1 MSNLSPHS
9 SGERTE
15 PSPVAPGTRVVL
27 DPDATF
33 LDRNFLAGGTPWR
46 LLRLPGS
53 SLEVARRWMGG
64 DVVRPG
70 EEQFARTLIRQGL
83 LHPIYEH
90 ESTLDD
96 VDVVIPVRNNVTSLT
111 SLLVELEGLHVTV
124 VDDGSVKPVLVREC
138 VAQFGAELVRLER
151 NVGAGGARNAGASAT
166 QRPFLCFIDDDVSF
180 SNPRHVLSRLRAQ
193 FTDHELGACAP
204 RVRGGEGSS
213 ARERF
218 EQRFGPLDMG
228 ARSGLVVPNG
238 SVSYVPTACLMVRR
252 DAFGVGFDEELR
264 FGEDVDF
271 VWRLTDHDWLVRYV
285 ADVEVMHRARPNW
298 RRWIQ
303 QRAQYGSS
311 SSELA
316 VRHGDRLAPL
326 RADPWT
332 LVAWASLLARNPTIA
347 MRITKVARD
356 ALQERLSDQADDPRT
371 LANDVISR
379 TMVRSGAP
387 LSRALVRTYGPL
399 LLLAAL
405 HPRLRRPLLGIFAVG
420 TAWRWRHQQLRLQD
434 IPLALA
440 DDAAYGIGV
449 FLGAW
454 RSRSLTALRPKIM
467 KSSITLRDVV
477 GLAKGGGTSQ

>member
-1 MSNLSPHS
+1 LGDQS
-9 SGERTE
+9 ER
-15 PSPVAPGTRVVL
+15 SPVAPGTRVAL
-27 DPDATF
+27 DPEAVF
-33 LDRNFLAGGTPWR
+33 LDRNFLAGGAPWR

-53 SLEVARRWMGG
+53 SLEVARRWQGG
-64 DVVRPG
+64 DAVRPG

-96 VDVVIPVRNNVTSLT
+96 VDVVIPVRNNVNSLA

-151 NVGAGGARNAGASAT
+151 NVGAGGARNAGAGAT
-166 QRPFLCFIDDDVSF
+166 KRPFLCFIDDDVSLKD
-180 SNPRHVLSRLRAQ
+180 PRHVLSRLRAQ

-204 RVRGGEGSS
+204 RVRGAEGTS
-213 ARERF
+213 ARDRF

-238 SVSYVPTACLMVRR
+238 PVSYVPTACLMVRR
-252 DAFGVGFDEELR
+252 EAFGVGFDEELR
-264 FGEDVDF
+264 LGEDVDF
-271 VWRLTDHDWLVRYV
+271 VWRLVDHDWLVRYL
-285 ADVEVMHRARPNW
+285 ADVEVTHRARPNW

-332 LVAWASLLARNPTIA
+332 LVAWTSLLARNPTLA
-347 MRITKVARD
+347 ARITKVSRD
-356 ALQERLSDQADDPRT
+356 ALQERFTDQAEDPRA
-371 LANDVISR
+371 LANDVIAR

-405 HPRLRRPLLGIFAVG
+405 HPRLRRPVLGVFAVG
-420 TAWRWRHQQLRLQD
+420 TAWRWRHQHLHVRD
-434 IPLALA
+434 IPLAIA
-440 DDAAYGIGV
+440 DDAAYGVGV

-454 RSRSLTALRPKIM
+454 RTRSLTALRPKIT
-467 KSSITLRDVV
+467 KSSLTLRDVL
-477 GLAKGGGTSQ
+477 GLDKVSGI